1 MAIEMDDEAQAGID
15 EEEAEAA
22 EAADLSEEEAEQQF
36 SEGAARSEDA
46 ADEETGEMEFLQELE
61 RIDRNLQAVE
71 LDKKE
76 TNKDFNDRIKA
87 LKKKRA
93 TILDELQN
101 YRLGERGLDFE

>member
-15 EEEAEAA
+15 EAEAEAA

-61 RIDRNLQAVE
+61 RLDRKMMGEEA
-71 LDKKE
+71 
-76 TNKDFNDRIKA
+76 NKDANNKVSNKRIKDIR
-87 LKKKRA
+87 KKRNA
-93 TILDELQN
+93 VLDDLEA
-101 YRLGERGLDFE
+101 YRLGQRGLPLE